1 MAPWDVV
8 SLRIICTC
16 DTHGCW
22 GAHHEAKNA
31 QNFEWKVNGKAQFS
45 KIPP

>member
-22 GAHHEAKNA
+22 EAHHEAKNA

-45 KIPP
+45 EIPP